1 MGASSVRQASEA
13 EAIDMLRQHGVAERL
28 SASPE
33 RIEKGQ
39 CFIVGDAL
47 LLILMPHTGDDVE
60 AHIAC
65 PRQHWHQIHSLIDT
79 AIQFIA
85 KIGYNSIYTNVAENL
100 PTTANLIMK
109 HGFEW
114 VETIG
119 TERIYRWVSERR

>member
-1 MGASSVRQASEA
+1 MGASSIRQVTKA
-13 EAIDMLRQHGVAERL
+13 EALAVLHEPGVIERL
-28 SASPE
+28 PDKPE
-33 RIEKGQ
+33 RIHNGQ
-39 CFIVGDAL
+39 CFIIGDAL

-109 HGFEW
+109 HGFKW
-114 VETIG
+114 VDTIG
-119 TERIYRWVSERR
+119 TERVYQWVSERH